1 MYCSKRIYLMLLPLA
16 ILLCFTC
23 PIKQE
28 IKQSLNI
35 PISTQINIEKKNDLK
50 SCITTI
56 TQSDLSQKL
65 KKKTEDKA
73 LLFFTENNFKELRD
87 TTLRTS
93 QNFNRQKDPDSVS
106 LFILHRRLII

>member
-1 MYCSKRIYLMLLPLA
+1 MYCSKQIYLMLLPLA

-35 PISTQINIEKKNDLK
+35 PINTQINIEKKNDLK

-56 TQSDLSQKL
+56 TPSDLSQKF
-65 KKKTEDKA
+65 KKKAEGKV
-73 LLFFTENNFKELRD
+73 LLFFTENKFKELRD
-87 TTLRTS
+87 TTSKTS

>member
-35 PISTQINIEKKNDLK
+35 PINTQINIEKKNDLK
-50 SCITTI
+50 SCITTV
-56 TQSDLSQKL
+56 TQSDLSQKI
-65 KKKTEDKA
+65 KKKTEGKI
-73 LLFFTENNFKELRD
+73 LLFFTENKFKELRD
-87 TTLRTS
+87 TTSRIS